1 MRKSVLF
8 CILTG
13 LLVCM
18 SCEKDPWEFDHLRP
32 PYPESVQNTDN
43 QKKDSVPSTPKPDDV
58 VPETPAPDDDTPN
71 TPTPNNTVDEDV
83 NTLTITKLYSVVMRR
98 ELPYPFQAYVLQV
111 SDGAYFYMMRY
122 RYNKDL
128 KVGDKIS
135 FSVYSFCPNEIAQIN
150 GYDLGDGSEAVGN
163 VSPGAGEYLVASDAI
178 EATVKS
184 TFDMDIRYTITFW
197 PISTKFIETTSG
209 NLVFVKNSKLNV
221 DLKPGDRIVYNVY
234 TLFPNEIL
242 AIKKL

>member
-1 MRKSVLF
+1 MKKILF
-8 CILTG
+8 FCLSAC
-13 LLVCM
+13 LLLCM
-18 SCEKDPWEFDHLRP
+18 SCEKDPCEWEFGNYRERP
-32 PYPESVQNTDN
+32 SYPQQPQNSSGKN
-43 QKKDSVPSTPKPDDV
+43 DSVPSADNVEPDSPNPNDNVLPDNSVKDDV
-58 VPETPAPDDDTPN
+58 NV
-71 TPTPNNTVDEDV
+71 
-83 NTLTITKLYSVVMRR
+83 LRITKLYSVVMRR

-111 SDGAYFYMMRY
+111 SDGAYFYMLRY

-128 KVGDKIS
+128 RVGDDIS

-178 EATVKS
+178 EATVKL

-197 PISTKFIETTSG
+197 PSSTKFIETTDG
-209 NLVFVKNSKLNV
+209 NLLFVKNSKLNV
-221 DLKPGDRIVYNVY
+221 ELRPGDRIVYNVY

-242 AIKKL
+242 AKKKL

>member
-1 MRKSVLF
+1 
-8 CILTG
+8 
-13 LLVCM
+13 
-18 SCEKDPWEFDHLRP
+18 
-32 PYPESVQNTDN
+32 
-43 QKKDSVPSTPKPDDV
+43 
-58 VPETPAPDDDTPN
+58 
-71 TPTPNNTVDEDV
+71 
-83 NTLTITKLYSVVMRR
+83 
-98 ELPYPFQAYVLQV
+98 
-111 SDGAYFYMMRY
+111 MMRY

-150 GYDLGDGSEAVGN
+150 GYDLGDGSEAMGN

-221 DLKPGDRIVYNVY
+221 ALKPGDRIVYNVY